1 LARVYTGISWL
12 LLLLASIEM
21 ITSPLTQQIWTWD
34 RFLHGGQDFETS
46 ALFIVTCLCLALLLA
61 QLCRQAM
68 SLLPAAASFFERASH
83 GSARDGSTRKRFLPS
98 QLRSGSTSRLLGPG
112 IFPLQV

>member
-1 LARVYTGISWL
+1 VCTGISWL

-68 SLLPAAASFFERASH
+68 NLLPAAASFFERASD
-83 GSARDGSTRKRFLPS
+83 GSACDGSIQNGVLFSR
-98 QLRSGSTSRLLGPG
+98 LRPCTTSRVLGPG
-112 IFPLQV
+112 IFPLQI